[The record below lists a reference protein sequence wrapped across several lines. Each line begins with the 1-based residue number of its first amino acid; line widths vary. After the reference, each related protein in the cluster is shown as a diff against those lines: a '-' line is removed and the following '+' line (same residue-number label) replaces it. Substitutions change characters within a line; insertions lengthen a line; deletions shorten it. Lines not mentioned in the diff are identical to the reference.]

1 MPNHD
6 YPYSNFIF
14 GEINDFLGNS
24 EPFVAFEEPLPPVT
38 GSASVSITDTQ
49 YGATAVELL
58 GPDALALTQYDGN
71 EEAVVV
77 LSKDMIFELL
87 GVLKSAVA

>member
-6 YPYSNFIF
+6 FI
-14 GEINDFLGNS
+14 ID
-24 EPFVAFEEPLPPVT
+24 PLFYENLAIQEMGVPIHSSAS
-38 GSASVSITDTQ
+38 GSASVTLTDTS
-49 YGATAVELL
+49 YGSTSVELL
-58 GPDALALTQYDGN
+58 GPDALALVQYDGT